1 MRRKMDRRDFLRI
14 GGITSIGAVGGSFPL
29 LGAFARA
36 SKESDGGD
44 APGNPNQWAM
54 VIDIRKCMDNEQ
66 LLREC
71 ADACHR
77 EHNVPEI
84 PDPEEEIKWL
94 WDEKYE
100 KAFPDQVRE
109 GPGAL
114 KGKPVL
120 VLCNHCDK
128 PPCVKVCPAKATL
141 KREDGIVTQDMHR
154 CIGCR
159 YCMAACPY
167 GARSFNWRDPRP
179 DVERKWGSIRKEY
192 PTRYEGV
199 VEKCNFCAER
209 IRKGRE
215 PACVVAARNVAKV
228 PEGEIEPLTFGRL
241 GDPKIKKILENKHTI
256 CRRPGL
262 GTGPNVYYIV

>member
-1 MRRKMDRRDFLRI
+1 MERRDFLRI
-14 GGITSIGAVGGSFPL
+14 GGIASIGAIGGGFPL

-36 SKESDGGD
+36 SNEDHGED
-44 APGNPNQWAM
+44 PREEAFQWAM
-54 VIDIRKCMDNEQ
+54 IIDIRKCMNNEQ
-66 LLREC
+66 LLRQC

-77 EHNVPEI
+77 EHSVPQI
-84 PDPEEEIKWL
+84 QDTEEEVKWL

-120 VLCNHCDK
+120 VLCNHCDN
-128 PPCVKVCPAKATL
+128 PPCVKVCPTRATL
-141 KREDGIVTQDMHR
+141 KRQSDGIVTQDMHR

-167 GARSFNWRDPRP
+167 GARSFNWRDPDP
-179 DVERKWGSIRKEY
+179 SDYIEGSDRKKFPARDK
-192 PTRYEGV
+192 GV
-199 VEKCNFCAER
+199 VEKCNFCAKR
-209 IRKGRE
+209 IRNGDE
-215 PACVVAARNVAKV
+215 PACVVAAREVAKV
-228 PEGEIEPLTFGRL
+228 PEGERAPLTFGKL
-241 GDPKIKKILENKHTI
+241 DDPDIQRILEEEHTI